1 MSEAPV
7 QLIVA
12 AFKDEKA
19 ADGALKELKQ
29 AKKENLI
36 GITNAAVLRKD
47 QNGKLH
53 IKETADMKGGT
64 GAALGGVTG
73 AAIGLLAGPA
83 LLVPAAVGALVGG
96 LAAKLRDSGFS
107 DERLK
112 MVGEGLSPGSSAI
125 VAVVEHKWVEQV
137 EQEMEERGA
146 DLFAATLSADIAN
159 QLEAGKEVA
168 YTALASSQG
177 FAAGRIA
184 TGEDELEGGYILED
198 AAGVTGSRFVATKD
212 GFAVVSL
219 DASED
224 EVSIAGVAGSF
235 EEESPSEDPEGES
248 Q

>member
-12 AFKDEKA
+12 AFRDEKA
-19 ADGALKELKQ
+19 ADGILKELKQ
-29 AKKENLI
+29 AKKVKLI
-36 GITNAAVLRKD
+36 GIINAAVLRKD

-83 LLVPAAVGALVGG
+83 LIVPAAVGALVGG

-112 MVGEGLSPGSSAI
+112 MVGEGLAPGSSAI
-125 VAVVEHKWVEQV
+125 VAVVEHKWVEQI
-137 EQEMEERGA
+137 EKEMEEMGA
-146 DLFAATLSADIAN
+146 DLFAASLSADIAS
-159 QLEAGKEVA
+159 QLEAGKDVA

-177 FAAGRIA
+177 FAAGRVA
-184 TGEDELEGGYILED
+184 SGEDEIEGGYILED
-198 AAGVTGSRFVATKD
+198 ETGAAGSRFVATKD
-212 GFAVVSL
+212 GFAVLSMAA
-219 DASED
+219 DED
-224 EVSIAGVAGSF
+224 EVTVAGVAGSF
-235 EEESPSEDPEGES
+235 EAETPSEGAEEET

>member
-7 QLIVA
+7 QLLVA
-12 AFKDEKA
+12 AFKDEKS
-19 ADGALKELKQ
+19 ADEILRDLKQ
-29 AKKENLI
+29 AKKEKLI

-53 IKETADMKGGT
+53 IKETADLKGGK

-112 MVGEGLSPGSSAI
+112 MIGQGLTPGSSAI
-125 VAVVEHKWVEQV
+125 IAVVEYKWVEQI
-137 EQEMEERGA
+137 EKEMEERGA
-146 DLFAATLSADIAN
+146 DLFAATLSADIAS

-177 FAAGRIA
+177 LIAGRVVA
-184 TGEDELEGGYILED
+184 GEDDIEGGFIMED
-198 AAGVTGSRFVATKD
+198 ETGVIGSRFIATEE

-219 DASED
+219 ESNQD
-224 EVSIAGVAGSF
+224 EVTVAGVAGSF
-235 EEESPSEDPEGES
+235 EEGKPSEDTGEEN

>member
-12 AFKDEKA
+12 AFKDEKS
-19 ADGALKELKQ
+19 ADEILKELKQ
-29 AKKENLI
+29 AKKEKLI
-36 GITNAAVLRKD
+36 GIINAAVLRKD

-53 IKETADMKGGT
+53 IKETADMKGGK

-73 AAIGLLAGPA
+73 AVVGLLAGPA

-107 DERLK
+107 DQRLK

-137 EQEMEERGA
+137 QKEMEERGA
-146 DLFAATLSADIAN
+146 DLFAASLSADIAS

-177 FAAGRIA
+177 FAAGRVA
-184 TGEDELEGGYILED
+184 AGEDEIEGGYILED
-198 AAGVTGSRFVATKD
+198 ETGAIGSRFVATKD
-212 GFAVVSL
+212 GFAVVSME
-219 DASED
+219 ANED
-224 EVSIAGVAGSF
+224 EVAVAGVAGVF
-235 EEESPSEDPEGES
+235 EGESPSEDTEVDS